1 VVSLIGPGGIG
12 KSRLALEVARADE
25 DLFPDGTYF
34 VPLEGVLEGDLL
46 LPTIAFTLGVRDNGE
61 AALEERILRALANR
75 RVLVVLDNFEQIV
88 DAAPALVR
96 LYTSALSA
104 RFLVT
109 SRMVLRIR
117 GEQVYEVPPLAVSEA
132 AVTLERVLQSPACVL
147 FADRARA
154 VRPDFRLTK
163 ENARDVADICRRLE
177 GLPLAI
183 ELAAAKVRMMTPRGI
198 AERLEHSLQMLTT
211 GGRDLPERQHTMRA
225 TIDWSVSLLSPTH
238 RDLLADLGVFG
249 TRFTM
254 DAVEAI
260 GAGRAWGKYTME
272 GIAALVDGSLVKQ
285 TDVDGY
291 PVFSLLAVVREYA
304 LGQLED
310 RGDAERMQAAHADY
324 YSALV
329 RRVAPG
335 LRGDAQ
341 VEAIAQ
347 LGFELSNLRAAVR
360 HLMYTD
366 RLDDAGDFAWD
377 LLIYWWI
384 MGFLAEVRVW
394 MLELLAKEE
403 PITPHTRAVAWFLTL
418 WGQMWQ
424 NPTAE
429 VVAGLGECVRLFTN
443 SGDED
448 AAAMAVAAR
457 ATARAQLPD
466 PDLDTAEEEL
476 RDARTRLKHLGNS
489 WAEAISEVSL
499 GRMSWLRGALDE
511 AMEHFE
517 RATEIATLGG
527 DLFTKSVASNQK
539 GRLLLLREESDAA
552 EQVFRGTML
561 DSIRV
566 HHDGGVA
573 YSLEGFAGVAAQRG
587 DARRAGTLAA
597 VARSIRHRIGMF
609 DVDAFTVHTAFID
622 RLRKTEPDAVGAGER
637 RGAELS
643 LAEAVALALP
653 KADRALADTV
663 LAHW

>member
-1 VVSLIGPGGIG
+1 
-12 KSRLALEVARADE
+12 
-25 DLFPDGTYF
+25 
-34 VPLEGVLEGDLL
+34 
-46 LPTIAFTLGVRDNGE
+46 
-61 AALEERILRALANR
+61 
-75 RVLVVLDNFEQIV
+75 
-88 DAAPALVR
+88 
-96 LYTSALSA
+96 
-104 RFLVT
+104 
-109 SRMVLRIR
+109 
-117 GEQVYEVPPLAVSEA
+117 
-132 AVTLERVLQSPACVL
+132 
-147 FADRARA
+147 
-154 VRPDFRLTK
+154 
-163 ENARDVADICRRLE
+163 
-177 GLPLAI
+177 
-183 ELAAAKVRMMTPRGI
+183 
-198 AERLEHSLQMLTT
+198 
-211 GGRDLPERQHTMRA
+211 MRS
-225 TIDWSVSLLSPTH
+225 TIDWSVSLLSPIH
-238 RDLLADLGVFG
+238 RELLADLGVFG
-249 TRFTM
+249 TRFTL

-260 GAGRAWGKYTME
+260 GVGRSWGNATME
-272 GIAALVDGSLVKQ
+272 GIATLVDGSLVKQ
-285 TDVDGY
+285 TDVDGH

-304 LGQLED
+304 LGQLEE
-310 RGDAERMQAAHADY
+310 RGDAETMQAAHADY

-335 LRGDAQ
+335 LRGGAQ

-366 RLDDAGDFAWD
+366 RLDDAGDFAWN

-476 RDARTRLKHLGNS
+476 LEARTRLKDLGNG

-499 GRMSWLRGALDE
+499 GRMSWLRGSLDQ
-511 AMEHFE
+511 AMAHFD

-527 DLFTKSVASNQK
+527 DLFTKSVASNQG

-552 EQVFRGTML
+552 EEVFRGTML
-561 DSIRV
+561 DSIRL
-566 HHDGGVA
+566 HYDGGIA

-597 VARSIRHRIGMF
+597 VARNIRHRIGMF

-622 RLRKTEPDAVGAGER
+622 RLRKTEPDAVAAGER

-653 KADRALADTV
+653 KADRTLADV
-663 LAHW
+663 ALAHW